1 MEPDVLLIYLI
12 VGIALIFIVLGLLV
26 WAVVTILKGS
36 KSKNASVAHGR
47 QAAQELQS
55 NATKTMAGELVAHLD
70 SAPPLTFSDKD
81 IELLKICRDVNSGNI
96 YIEMEGKQY
105 HKLSDIHDP
114 KTGRLLLQTVA
125 DLNRFTRGV
134 VPAVQT
140 SLAAGT
146 NRQQPHSAS
155 LLQPRASTE
164 EPATPKPGSLAQRG
178 AALIDNAHAEKVE
191 PGAVPPQP
199 SSLLQRVYNMSETVE
214 EISKKQTPE
223 PRMEEKPAPLRQA
236 KTRPSGEPKVNLG
249 SFWGRALTPVST
261 GSPVTGPRPLADE
274 LEDILVKLT
283 DEMPDKPRHQIHF
296 KTASDGRLV
305 IEVDNTPYDDVNAI
319 QDAEVKQTIRT
330 VIGRWEKK

>member
-1 MEPDVLLIYLI
+1 MEADVLLIYLI
-12 VGIALIFIVLGLLV
+12 VGIVLIVIVFGLLV
-26 WAVVTILKGS
+26 WAVISVLKGGS
-36 KSKNASVAHGR
+36 KGKGAPLPAGMRS
-47 QAAQELQS
+47 AQGKRSDESRAPAFNLG
-55 NATKTMAGELVAHLD
+55 TDLER
-70 SAPPLTFSDKD
+70 SAPVTLRNKG
-81 IELLKICRDVNSGNI
+81 IELLRICRDVSSGNV
-96 YIEMEGKQY
+96 YVEMDGKQY
-105 HKLSDIHDP
+105 RKVADIHDP
-114 KTGRLLLQTVA
+114 QTGRLLLQTVA

-140 SLAAGT
+140 PGAAGGGAP
-146 NRQQPHSAS
+146 QPHGAS
-155 LLQPRASTE
+155 LLQPREPAE
-164 EPATPKPGSLAQRG
+164 EPSTPRPGSLAQRG

-191 PGAVPPQP
+191 PGAVPPP
-199 SSLLQRVYNMSETVE
+199 PTSLLQRAYKMSETAE
-214 EISKKQTPE
+214 AKPKTQIRDRKPG
-223 PRMEEKPAPLRQA
+223 EKPATARQA
-236 KTRPSGEPKVNLG
+236 KPAGEPKVNLG

-305 IEVDNTPYDDVNAI
+305 IEVDNTPYDDVNTI